1 MSKLTFVIPT
11 YKPDLDIFTKCLK
24 SLAEQSLKEWEA
36 IVVLDGPNEDAARI
50 AAKVFKKVPNRFRII
65 EIPHGGAQKARNAG
79 RELVKS
85 PYVVFWDSDCAIEPH
100 TAQAW
105 VNIFDKEP
113 EVGFIY
119 SGYKFFDEKGAINA
133 EPWDPWLLKVTNF
146 ISACFPVRTE
156 LAPKWDE
163 ELESLQDWSFWLR
176 VAATGAKG
184 KFLQGYAFSTAYP
197 TPESISGKGC
207 TSENWLKRMDAVREL
222 HGIPKKEVC
231 VTSLSNK
238 MDGIALA
245 KLIDA
250 DYHDRPN
257 DKPSHYKTI
266 IQLGFSLNPGIAEL
280 HAQAWGPDH
289 KKVLFFTRE
298 DVDEIYNAVSL
309 NALDEYSKRFN
320 EAYTMLCEDKAAQ
333 RILERA
339 GFKVSIMA
347 LPMVNKDEPA
357 PLPERPKFLIDAS
370 ERYGHVMG
378 TLKRALPDM
387 DIEVA
392 NGITPIDKV
401 TGLVHFYV
409 DRAMSSGI
417 KRFLLNGRHVVSNV
431 QQPFAGFLED
441 KVTDEKFIVAMVERL
456 RKIAKTG
463 PNKAGMDYYKKSLG
477 AEKLQEILK

>member
-1 MSKLTFVIPT
+1 MSKLSFVIPT
-11 YKPDLDIFTKCLK
+11 YKPNPDIFTKCLR
-24 SLAEQSLKEWEA
+24 SLAEQSLKEWDVF
-36 IVVLDGPNEDAARI
+36 IVLDGPSPEARQI
-50 AAKVFKKVPNRFRII
+50 IAKVFKKIPNHYKII
-65 EIPHGGAQKARNAG
+65 EIEHGGAQKARNAG
-79 RELVKS
+79 RECVKS

-100 TAQAW
+100 AAQAW
-105 VNIFDKEP
+105 VDIFDKNP
-113 EVGFIY
+113 DVGFIY

-133 EPWDPWLLKVTNF
+133 EPWDLWLLKVTNF

-176 VAATGAKG
+176 VSAAGGKG
-184 KFLQGYAFSTAYP
+184 KFLPGYAFSTAYP

-207 TSENWLKRMDAVREL
+207 SPENWLKRMDAVRLL
-222 HGIPKKEVC
+222 HNIPKKEVC
-231 VTSLSNK
+231 VTSLSHK

-257 DKPSHYKTI
+257 DKPNHYKTI
-266 IQLGFSLNPGIAEL
+266 IQLGFSLNPGIAEI
-280 HAQAWGPDH
+280 HAQAWGIEH
-289 KKVLFFTRE
+289 RKVLFFTRE

-339 GFKVSIMA
+339 GFKVSI
-347 LPMVNKDEPA
+347 LPFPMVNKDEPA

-378 TLKRALPDM
+378 TLRRALPDM
-387 DIEVA
+387 DIEIA
-392 NGITPIDKV
+392 NGVTPIEKA

-409 DRAMSSGI
+409 DRGMSSGI

-441 KVTDEKFIVAMVERL
+441 KTTDEKFIVAMVERL
-456 RKIAKTG
+456 RKIAKAG
-463 PNKAGMDYYKKSLG
+463 PNLAGMDYYKKSLG